1 MPSPTTIEGILKF
14 AARLRGIE
22 TAILRKGLEI
32 ISLHRRI
39 DALVENDLSR
49 WGLTARQAEI
59 MESLYHNPEGSLT
72 PADLGRPG
80 G

>member
-32 ISLHRRI
+32 ISLH
-39 DALVENDLSR
+39 
-49 WGLTARQAEI
+49 
-59 MESLYHNPEGSLT
+59 
-72 PADLGRPG
+72 PG
-80 G
+80 FPI